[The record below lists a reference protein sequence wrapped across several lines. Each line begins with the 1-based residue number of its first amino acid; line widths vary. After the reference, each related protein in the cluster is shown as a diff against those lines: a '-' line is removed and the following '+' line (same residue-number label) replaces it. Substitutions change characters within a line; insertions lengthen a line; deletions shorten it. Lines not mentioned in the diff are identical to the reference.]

1 MKWEL
6 PSPVASSS
14 PIVARWQ
21 NLPRRECRR
30 TAASSGAPV
39 VTVIEEE
46 GRTRTGRLAGA
57 ATKANTMTATTRDQF
72 RAGVE
77 VVLMTQVEER
87 TLIAAEGGAEAGDDN
102 ETGSVTAGGTV
113 TAPEKETGPT
123 FGEVM
128 KTETD
133 AEELTKQTLP
143 CKKKAFQQACSGHYE
158 SPEIVNRKRVSA
170 ATSAD
175 YGLHIQPNQSPA
187 NQFSS
192 NCKESYAVMKQRL
205 QDAIPSSLNKTRI
218 VTINGKSNKTC
229 QVYKNNLGDT
239 FWGKCDGTKRKRCT
253 SFFPMKILDAPG
265 LKDDYYLNLVDWNAA
280 NLVAIALSDTAYLW
294 HPELGVHEAVNVEAG
309 YISSVAWIKDRNNL
323 AIGTSTAHVQLWDIE
338 TKKKLRNMH
347 SHSSMVGALSWNSYI
362 LSSGSRFGSI
372 HHHDVRIAHH
382 HVGTLCGHTS
392 QVCSLKW
399 SPNGAVLASGGN
411 DGLLNIWLND
421 PAANINSKPDMT
433 ISNHQSAVK
442 AMNWC
447 PWQSGIL
454 AVGGGMKDGHLRLWD
469 TKSGTCIG
477 DVDTKSQI
485 CSLLFLSQHN
495 ELVTGH
501 GFPKHQV
508 SIWNYPTL
516 VKSADLKGHRG
527 RVLHLASSPDDSVVF
542 SAAADETVCLWNC
555 GTASEHKLDVKQAIN
570 GEASQY

>member
-1 MKWEL
+1 MILDEATYLIINPSTILKRYSIHHGVATGAQVAERGKRMGSLFKTSSTGSRVKWEL

-46 GRTRTGRLAGA
+46 ARTRTGRLAGA
-57 ATKANTMTATTRDQF
+57 ATKANTVTAITRDQY

-77 VVLMTQVEER
+77 VVLMTQAEER
-87 TLIAAEGGAEAGDDN
+87 TLIAAEDGAEAGDDN

-123 FGEVM
+123 FEEVM

-143 CKKKAFQQACSGHYE
+143 CRKKAFQQACSGHYE
-158 SPEIVNRKRVSA
+158 SP
-170 ATSAD
+170 
-175 YGLHIQPNQSPA
+175 
-187 NQFSS
+187 
-192 NCKESYAVMKQRL
+192 
-205 QDAIPSSLNKTRI
+205 
-218 VTINGKSNKTC
+218 
-229 QVYKNNLGDT
+229 VYKNNLGDT
-239 FWGKCDGTKRKRCT
+239 FWGKCDHTKRKRCT
-253 SFFPMKILDAPG
+253 SFLPMKILDAPG

-294 HPELGVHEAVNVEAG
+294 HPELGVHEAINVESG
-309 YISSVAWIKDRNNL
+309 YISSVAWIEDRNNL
-323 AIGTSTAHVQLWDIE
+323 AIGTSAANVQLWDIE
-338 TKKKLRNMH
+338 TKKKLRNMR

-382 HVGTLCGHTS
+382 HVGTFCGHTS

-421 PAANINSKPDMT
+421 PGANINSKPDMT

-469 TKSGTCIG
+469 TKCGTCIR

-555 GTASEHKLDVKQAIN
+555 GTASEQKLDVKQAIN